1 MDRHHF
7 VIAGASEP
15 RPVVV
20 LCLGLLAHVNTLSE
34 TIAPEECL
42 PLIFLLLCVPTLWFL
57 LLCVPTL
64 WAWVSI
70 GTFFNRPWWPVLILP
85 GEIDNC
91 GWHGHRGEP

>member
-42 PLIFLLLCVPTLWFL
+42 LLIFLLLCVPTL
-57 LLCVPTL
+57 
-64 WAWVSI
+64 WVSI

-85 GEIDNC
+85 GEIDSC